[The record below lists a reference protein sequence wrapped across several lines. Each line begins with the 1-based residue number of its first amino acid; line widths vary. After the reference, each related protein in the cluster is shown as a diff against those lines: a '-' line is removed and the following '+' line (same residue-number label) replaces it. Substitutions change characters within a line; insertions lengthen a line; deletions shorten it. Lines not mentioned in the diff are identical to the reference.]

1 MLDLKEIAK
10 EIREILDKKRNEI
23 DLKFI
28 EEDHIYFMKD
38 TDGIIKNDFL
48 SVSSIIKLF
57 HEHFDSEKKA
67 LEMSNGDFLKQQELL
82 LKWRYAADYST
93 NQGSRVH
100 YELEKE
106 LVKRY
111 GNYKTVREPI
121 FEINEEQLIN
131 SNYMINAGKN
141 FLDLMEQRNCVLLD
155 TEIVLGD
162 PEYGYVG
169 QPDKVWLLEKN
180 NEISLCISDYKTN
193 QPKNFEVRPYTK
205 KLYYPFNDYDDT
217 ALGHY
222 YLQLP
227 LYGKL
232 LIKMLKGTKYENIK
246 LLGGIIV
253 LLKKDG
259 NFVEYRVPKDI
270 INKVFSLNIKEF
282 LKNDQKSNTHI

>member
-1 MLDLKEIAK
+1 MEKLKIVAS
-10 EIREILDKKRNEI
+10 EIRDILEKRRNEI
-23 DLKFI
+23 SLNFI
-28 EEDHIYFMKD
+28 EEDHIYYMKD
-38 TDGIIKNDFL
+38 INGEIKNNFI

-67 LEMSNGDFLKQQELL
+67 LEMSNGDVSKQQELL
-82 LKWRYAADYST
+82 LKWKLAADYST

-106 LVKRY
+106 LINRN

-121 FEINEEQLIN
+121 FTINDEQRIN
-131 SNYMINAGKN
+131 TDNMINAGKN
-141 FLDLMEQRNCVLLD
+141 FLNLMEQRNCVLLD

-162 PEYGYVG
+162 PELGYVG
-169 QPDKVWLLEKN
+169 QPDKVWLLEHN
-180 NEISLCISDYKTN
+180 NEITLCISDYKTN
-193 QPKNFEVRPYTK
+193 QPKNFEVQHYTK
-205 KLYYPFNDYDDT
+205 NMFKPFDNYPDT

-222 YLQLP
+222 YLQIP

-232 LIKMLKGTKYENIK
+232 LIKMLQGTKYENIK

-259 NFVEYRVPKDI
+259 NFVEYRVPKNI
-270 INKVFSLNIKEF
+270 INKILELNIKSYF
-282 LKNDQKSNTHI
+282 